1 MKIMPY
7 LLLCKKIV
15 ENFKAIEM
23 KVGKLSG
30 QTIGDT
36 EYTKWENN
44 WAWFFPHHPING
56 EQDGFS
62 FNIALLEALPGG
74 DRQKW

>member
-1 MKIMPY
+1 MPY

-15 ENFKAIEM
+15 ENFKVIEM

-44 WAWFFPHHPING
+44 WA
-56 EQDGFS
+56 
-62 FNIALLEALPGG
+62 
-74 DRQKW
+74 